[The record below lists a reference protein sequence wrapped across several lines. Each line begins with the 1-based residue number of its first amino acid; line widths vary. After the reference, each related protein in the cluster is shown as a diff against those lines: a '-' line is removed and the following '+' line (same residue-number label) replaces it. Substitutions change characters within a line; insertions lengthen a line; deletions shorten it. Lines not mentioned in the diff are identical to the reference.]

1 MIDASV
7 LRILHCIVL
16 RRKISECPASE
27 RIGRK
32 AIIDEIIAPVSCESP
47 FFQVPDGAL
56 FFFLQASVLEI
67 LTRKS
72 GTLPIFPYMLI
83 LNFCAKSAERQS
95 SSYLYA
101 WYWCIASD
109 AKKVTLAYF
118 FYMVHLE
125 AENGKEQI
133 YFHRDNTLTECVICV
148 KKCEL
153 EQMITNFLICIN
165 NCLATN

>member
-7 LRILHCIVL
+7 LRILHYEGRFPNV
-16 RRKISECPASE
+16 PGSE

-32 AIIDEIIAPVSCESP
+32 AIIDEITAPVPCESP

-56 FFFLQASVLEI
+56 FFFLASLC
-67 LTRKS
+67 TRDINAEKRD
-72 GTLPIFPYMLI
+72 TPDFPYMLI

-109 AKKVTLAYF
+109 AKKVMLAYF
-118 FYMVHLE
+118 FLYG
-125 AENGKEQI
+125 APGSRKWQ
-133 YFHRDNTLTECVICV
+133 R
-148 KKCEL
+148 
-153 EQMITNFLICIN
+153 TNLFP
-165 NCLATN
+165 

>member
-7 LRILHCIVL
+7 LRILHYEGRFPNV
-16 RRKISECPASE
+16 PASE

-32 AIIDEIIAPVSCESP
+32 AIIDEITAPVPCESP

-72 GTLPIFPYMLI
+72 GTLPIFPYILI
-83 LNFCAKSAERQS
+83 INFCAKSAEIQS
-95 SSYLYA
+95 SSYLYV

-109 AKKVTLAYF
+109 AKKVMLAYF
-118 FYMVHLE
+118 FFIWCTWKQKMAKNKSISIEIIH
-125 AENGKEQI
+125 
-133 YFHRDNTLTECVICV
+133 
-148 KKCEL
+148 
-153 EQMITNFLICIN
+153 
-165 NCLATN
+165 